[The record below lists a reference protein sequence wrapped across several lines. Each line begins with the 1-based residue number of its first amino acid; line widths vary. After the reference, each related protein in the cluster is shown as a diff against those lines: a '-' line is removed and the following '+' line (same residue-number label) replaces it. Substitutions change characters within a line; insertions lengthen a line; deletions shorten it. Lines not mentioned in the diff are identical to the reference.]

1 MWQSDWLKQCWTKP
15 TRKKVKDSSGQ
26 GDGGPLHETNSV
38 RCSSTGYGRARV
50 IRDENASSYGGGRS
64 STRRYYAK
72 GGREHPPPR
81 TWRANHRP
89 ARTWRQTPRLTGQRL
104 RRLLSSSRAPRGGT
118 AVRHRSQDQQSG
130 NDYS

>member
-50 IRDENASSYGGGRS
+50 IRDENASSYGGGCS
-64 STRRYYAK
+64 STAGTTLK
-72 GGREHPPPR
+72 QVATIDLPG
-81 TWRANHRP
+81 P
-89 ARTWRQTPRLTGQRL
+89 AGKRFDYLTIDYDDGY
-104 RRLLSSSRAPRGGT
+104 LLSAHLGAGLLY
-118 AVRHRSQDQQSG
+118 VIDLK
-130 NDYS
+130 